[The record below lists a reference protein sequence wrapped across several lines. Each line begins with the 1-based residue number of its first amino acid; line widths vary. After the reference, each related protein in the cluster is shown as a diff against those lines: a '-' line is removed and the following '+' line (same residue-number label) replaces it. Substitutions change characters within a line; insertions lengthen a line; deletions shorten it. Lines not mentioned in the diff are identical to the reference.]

1 MAYTNQQMLD
11 LFDAAIGDRFSAD
24 LVEQYDEQAINR
36 VKMMQTAELLKWRE
50 YYAEKVAVESGST
63 GAPTF
68 FLAEPFD
75 E

>member
-1 MAYTNQQMLD
+1 MAHTNQQMLD
-11 LFDAAIGDRFSAD
+11 LFDAAITDRFSAD

-36 VKMMQTAELLKWRE
+36 VKMMPAADLLKWRE
-50 YYAEKVAVESGST
+50 YYAGKVAAESGSV
-63 GAPTF
+63 GGPTF